1 VRESGLGATA
11 FVPGE
16 PETWPGWEDSAVPV
30 DKVGHYLRD
39 LRALF
44 SKYGYH
50 PSLYGHFGQGCI
62 HCRVAFG
69 MKTADGIAKYR
80 AFTQEAAEL
89 VVRYGGSLSGEHGDG
104 QARADLLPIMFGDEL
119 IEAFREF
126 KAIWDPQWKM
136 NPGKVVDPYSRT
148 ENLRLGTH
156 YAPATPK
163 TYFKFPNDNGSFAHA
178 ALRCVG
184 VGVCRRH
191 EGGTMCPSYIVLRE
205 DKHTTRGRAHLLFEM
220 LQGQVITD
228 GWKSDEVKESLDMC
242 LACKGCKG
250 DCPVNVDMATYK
262 AEFLSHYYEGK
273 VRPRSQYA
281 FGLIY
286 WWARLASHMP
296 RLVNFVTQTPG
307 LSSIAKAMAG
317 MAQERQI
324 PRFASRT
331 FTSWFRER
339 APKNVGAQRVL
350 LWPDTFNNFFYPAT
364 LAAALEVLEDAGF
377 QVIVPEQ
384 SLCCGRPLYDFGM
397 LPQARRQ
404 LQQILRVLEPEIAA
418 GTPLVGLEPSCVTV
432 FRDEMVGLFPA
443 DQVAHRLFTQT
454 FLFGDFL
461 ATHAP
466 DYTIPEL
473 HRKALVHGHC
483 HHKAVIKM
491 DGEEQ
496 VLKAMGLD
504 YQLLD
509 DGCCGMAG
517 SFGFEADKYD
527 VSIAAGERVM
537 LPAVRG
543 ADEDTLIITD
553 GFSCR
558 EQIRECTDR
567 TAVHVAEVLQLAL
580 HQQRLNGTATKKPE
594 VQVARLA
601 PKALAEPTTA
611 PVRTALIAG
620 ASLAAAGLLVR
631 FLQKRK
637 SQGNPNVRA

>member
-1 VRESGLGATA
+1 
-11 FVPGE
+11 
-16 PETWPGWEDSAVPV
+16 
-30 DKVGHYLRD
+30 
-39 LRALF
+39 
-44 SKYGYH
+44 
-50 PSLYGHFGQGCI
+50 
-62 HCRVAFG
+62 
-69 MKTADGIAKYR
+69 
-80 AFTQEAAEL
+80 
-89 VVRYGGSLSGEHGDG
+89 
-104 QARADLLPIMFGDEL
+104 
-119 IEAFREF
+119 
-126 KAIWDPQWKM
+126 
-136 NPGKVVDPYSRT
+136 
-148 ENLRLGTH
+148 
-156 YAPATPK
+156 
-163 TYFKFPNDNGSFAHA
+163 
-178 ALRCVG
+178 
-184 VGVCRRH
+184 
-191 EGGTMCPSYIVLRE
+191 
-205 DKHTTRGRAHLLFEM
+205 
-220 LQGQVITD
+220 
-228 GWKSDEVKESLDMC
+228 
-242 LACKGCKG
+242 
-250 DCPVNVDMATYK
+250 
-262 AEFLSHYYEGK
+262 
-273 VRPRSQYA
+273 
-281 FGLIY
+281 
-286 WWARLASHMP
+286 P

-397 LPQARRQ
+397 LPQAKRQ

-491 DGEEQ
+491 DGEEK

-504 YQLLD
+504 YQLLN

-594 VQVARLA
+594 VQVAHLA